1 MKTKRTMLLA
11 TLAMMSFSLI
21 ACGGNSD
28 KPTDAPSTDAPT
40 TEKTETAQATEKK
53 TEAQAATI
61 TLTANQANVEMKV
74 DQSATLTNFYTVKKS
89 TGSAT
94 AADKACTYVSSDPTV
109 IKITN
114 KIMKALKVGTA
125 KITVTSSKDE
135 TKTCEFTVNVT
146 EVYFDRRYSQ
156 ISSDDEFDKEL
167 PSDGGI
173 VRTKGS
179 TTADLFVKGID
190 TATFVADCS
199 FTLHS
204 VASSE
209 KFPKLGITCST
220 GDHAAEDTSTNNK
233 MYFFLNAEMPN
244 NESSWDRFGICEVQ
258 NSANWAWNAGVTNE
272 TARHKDDLY
281 RISNPISYEVEFKL
295 TMVRKNL
302 DFHFFVNDNY
312 AGSAKTLDS
321 LFMNGE
327 ENLTSMIG
335 FFEFNA
341 DVTFSKY
348 GVETDAA
355 TVDAKIASIT
365 TPHFL
370 TADEWAAD

>member
-28 KPTDAPSTDAPT
+28 NPTETPDTPT
-40 TEKTETAQATEKK
+40 TEKPETGQATENK
-53 TEAQAATI
+53 TEAQAPTI
-61 TLTANQANVEMKV
+61 TLTPNQTTVDMKV

-89 TGSAT
+89 SGTAT
-94 AADKACTYVSSDPTV
+94 AADKACTYVSSDPSV
-109 IKITN
+109 VKITN
-114 KIMKALKVGTA
+114 KVMKAVSVGTA
-125 KITVTSSKDE
+125 KITVTSSKDK

-179 TTADLFVKGID
+179 TTADLYVKGID
-190 TATFVADCS
+190 TTTFIADCS

-209 KFPKLGITCST
+209 KYPKLGITCST

-244 NESSWDRFGICEVQ
+244 NESTWNRFGICEVQ
-258 NSANWAWNAGVTNE
+258 NSANWAWNPGVTNA
-272 TARHKDDLY
+272 TARHKDDIY
-281 RISNPISYEVEFKL
+281 VAATPISYEIEFKL

-312 AGSAKTLDS
+312 AGSAKSLDS

-327 ENLTSMIG
+327 ENLSSMIG

-348 GVETDAA
+348 DIVTDASA
-355 TVDAKIASIT
+355 VDTKIASIA

-370 TADEWAAD
+370 ADDEWAAD